1 MRFGKFSENVSF
13 VEFLQNF
20 RNIQVRFDE
29 SLQRTDFSAIMGKIG
44 KIWAKFWKNFNLVT
58 ITFFNNRKT

>member
-1 MRFGKFSENVSF
+1 MSFSASLQKMS

-29 SLQRTDFSAIMGKIG
+29 SLQRTDFCEIMGKIG
-44 KIWAKFWKNFNLVT
+44 KIWAKFWRIFNLD
-58 ITFFNNRKT
+58 